1 MAIPTH
7 VAPTLAI
14 STHET
19 INLISCHETLYRPMS
34 LKKIEF
40 IYKVKSFCDT
50 KMHNQDDNASD
61 HGSDAG
67 SEAMFSE
74 TEGQDDEEY
83 RPQEVSITLKAEYDS
98 YAEFDQ
104 DFKEYCAAT
113 FQTYI
118 KRRSDKIQ
126 NP

>member
-1 MAIPTH
+1 
-7 VAPTLAI
+7 
-14 STHET
+14 
-19 INLISCHETLYRPMS
+19 
-34 LKKIEF
+34 
-40 IYKVKSFCDT
+40 
-50 KMHNQDDNASD
+50 MHNQDDIASD

-83 RPQEVSITLKAEYDS
+83 RPQEASITLKAEYDS
-98 YAEFDQ
+98 FA

-113 FQTYI
+113 CQTYI

-126 NP
+126 RPHAKKDLLQYIKLVYKCVHHSERRDATPRYVLTLNSAVESLCKKSCWSQT

>member
-1 MAIPTH
+1 
-7 VAPTLAI
+7 
-14 STHET
+14 
-19 INLISCHETLYRPMS
+19 MS

-61 HGSDAG
+61 HGSEAG

-74 TEGQDDEEY
+74 TEGRDDEEY

-98 YAEFDQ
+98 YAELDQ

>member
-1 MAIPTH
+1 
-7 VAPTLAI
+7 
-14 STHET
+14 
-19 INLISCHETLYRPMS
+19 MS

-40 IYKVKSFCDT
+40 INKVKSCCDT

-61 HGSDAG
+61 HGSEAG

>member
-1 MAIPTH
+1 
-7 VAPTLAI
+7 
-14 STHET
+14 
-19 INLISCHETLYRPMS
+19 MS

-40 IYKVKSFCDT
+40 IYKVKSFYDT
-50 KMHNQDDNASD
+50 KMHSQDASD

-118 KRRSDKIQ
+118 KGRSDKIQ

>member
-1 MAIPTH
+1 
-7 VAPTLAI
+7 
-14 STHET
+14 
-19 INLISCHETLYRPMS
+19 MS

-61 HGSDAG
+61 AG

-74 TEGQDDEEY
+74 TESQDDEEY

-98 YAEFDQ
+98 FAEFDQ